1 MREKVVT
8 KVVKKWLYKYYFSF
22 IIIIAGRLSF

>member
-8 KVVKKWLYKYYFSF
+8 KVVKKMIVQISF
-22 IIIIAGRLSF
+22 LIK